1 MVFVLLIAVLLGD
14 GQVGSSFRSQV
25 DSDRTMHQIGT
36 VRVDGQ
42 SHKTTSTLTD
52 LNGVVSGNVLMH
64 IAHRQLR
71 IGTFQPKRV
80 IRQRNLQDDVVHLAH
95 TGEVRQQTLV
105 DSADGGIVGGD
116 AHLF

>member
-1 MVFVLLIAVLLGD
+1 MFVHLD
-14 GQVGSSFRSQV
+14 GIVA
-25 DSDRTMHQIGT
+25 
-36 VRVDGQ
+36 
-42 SHKTTSTLTD
+42 
-52 LNGVVSGNVLMH
+52 GNVLMH

-71 IGTFQPKRV
+71 IGTLQPERITLKRH
-80 IRQRNLQDDVVHLAH
+80 LQDDVVHLAH